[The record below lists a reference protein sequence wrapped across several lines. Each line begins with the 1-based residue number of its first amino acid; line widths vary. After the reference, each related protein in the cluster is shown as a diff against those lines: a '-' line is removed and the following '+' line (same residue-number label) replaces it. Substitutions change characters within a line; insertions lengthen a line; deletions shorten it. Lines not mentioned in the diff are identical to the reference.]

1 MLTLCKKKSYLQQLV
16 TAQGVRNRE
25 LEHQLKTYRGTS
37 VSPEPLNATVTTT
50 TTTTTTTTDDSIFRL
65 PTTKEDDEFD
75 QGQRGASEDSLSGSS
90 WLQEQQAERGRT
102 RSVRRPGTLTDVA
115 MET

>member
-1 MLTLCKKKSYLQQLV
+1 MLTLCKNSYLQQLV

-25 LEHQLKTYRGTS
+25 LEQQLKTYCGTS
-37 VSPEPLNATVTTT
+37 VSPEPLNATV
-50 TTTTTTTTDDSIFRL
+50 TTTTDDSIFRL

-102 RSVRRPGTLTDVA
+102 RSIRRPGTLTDVA